1 MRSLVVMAMFA
12 SSLTYAAWNG
22 YTETRDLR
30 LATDG
35 VDILEIDA
43 GAGSILV
50 TGVADG
56 VEIVAKA
63 IIHVDDDDEEDARE
77 YIAKDL
83 VLKLEKKRSRAVLDA
98 FFEQNNRRLNNGGAV
113 DLEVSVPHGL
123 RMFIDDG
130 SGSIQIEDV
139 QSDVEIDDGS
149 GFIKVSGARSVV
161 IDDGSGP
168 VEVFDVVEDV
178 EVDDGSGDIRI
189 RSVGGTV
196 TIDDGSGEIDVR
208 DVEKDLDIIDAG
220 SGSVRIANVRGTVYR
235 DD

>member
-22 YTETRDLR
+22 YTETRDLK
-30 LATDG
+30 LAADG
-35 VDILEIDA
+35 VEILEIDA

-56 VEIVAKA
+56 NEIVAKA
-63 IIHVDDDDEEDARE
+63 IIRVDDDEEDALE

-83 VLKLEKKRSRAVLDA
+83 VLKLEKKRSKAVLDA
-98 FFEQNNRRLNNGGAV
+98 FFENNNWRFGDSGAV

-123 RMFIDDG
+123 DLFIDDG
-130 SGSIQIEDV
+130 SGPMQIEDV

-149 GFIKVSGARSVV
+149 GSIEISGAKSVV
-161 IDDGSGP
+161 IDDGSGYIKIIGIS
-168 VEVFDVVEDV
+168 EDV
-178 EVDDGSGDIRI
+178 EVEDGSGDIDV

-196 TIDDGSGEIDVR
+196 TIDDGSGGIDVS
-208 DVEKDLDIIDAG
+208 DVEKDLDIIDDG
-220 SGSVRIANVRGTVYR
+220 SGSVRIADVRGAVYR